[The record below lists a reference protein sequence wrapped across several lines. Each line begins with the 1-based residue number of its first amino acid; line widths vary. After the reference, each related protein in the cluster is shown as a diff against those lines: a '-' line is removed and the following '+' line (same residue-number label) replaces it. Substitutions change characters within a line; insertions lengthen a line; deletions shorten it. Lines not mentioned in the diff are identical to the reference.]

1 MKSLSFPS
9 ARLYIHDLLVGN
21 GLTGAQAIQQGARE
35 FGVFED
41 GGNPE
46 EIELVGIPERD
57 LTDCCEC
64 CQAAYKVL
72 QQFFS
77 KRSSTTRALDMET
90 AWKSFRNR
98 LNYYRAGMSSGKARP
113 LNCQLACSNLAP
125 VIFDLL
131 LQEVHRYS

>member
-35 FGVFED
+35 FGVCED
-41 GGNPE
+41 GVNPE
-46 EIELVGIPERD
+46 DIETVGKPERD

-72 QQFFS
+72 QQFFAN
-77 KRSSTTRALDMET
+77 RSSTTRAVDMDT
-90 AWKSFRNR
+90 AWKSFQNR
-98 LNYYRAGMSSGKARP
+98 LSYYRAGMTSKKVTP
-113 LNCQLACSNLAP
+113 LNCQLSCSNLAP

>member
-41 GGNPE
+41 GGDPKEIETVGNPE
-46 EIELVGIPERD
+46 KD

-72 QQFFS
+72 QQFFAS
-77 KRSSTTRALDMET
+77 RNNTTSAADMQT
-90 AWKSFRNR
+90 AWKSFQNR
-98 LNYYRAGMSSGKARP
+98 LSYYRARMDSGKVKP
-113 LNCQLACSNLAP
+113 LDCQLSCSNLAP